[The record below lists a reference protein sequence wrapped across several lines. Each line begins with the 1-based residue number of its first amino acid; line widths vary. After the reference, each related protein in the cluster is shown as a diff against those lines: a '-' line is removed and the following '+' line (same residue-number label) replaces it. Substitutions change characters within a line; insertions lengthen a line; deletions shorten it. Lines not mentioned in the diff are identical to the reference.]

1 MPKSLEAISDW
12 AFART
17 PLRQL
22 VMPSVESIGHLAF
35 YDSKLEG
42 YLRLPKQLKKCYD
55 TSFAGTAIDILS
67 IPKGAKYEK
76 DTLYTIESSE
86 EVPNVYKY

>member
-1 MPKSLEAISDW
+1 M
-12 AFART
+12 
-17 PLRQL
+17 QC
-22 VMPSVESIGHLAF
+22 M
-35 YDSKLEG
+35 
-42 YLRLPKQLKKCYD
+42 KQLKKCYD